1 MLHLIKKS
9 WYNKATSITRESKI
23 LTPESIESD
32 DLARKIKIALYDK
45 EQTRILNDIQ
55 DSCTQP
61 KLRTYKTFKTTYCIE
76 PYLTMNLPKKTYVNI
91 ARFRVSSHNLRIN
104 TGRHESP
111 KLPINERICNK
122 CDSNEI
128 EDEQHCLLSC
138 TNNAVPRIQLI
149 NEVTRFHPDFQH
161 LNITDKFKILMSSKE
176 EDVIKALGNFLNVVL

>member
-1 MLHLIKKS
+1 
-9 WYNKATSITRESKI
+9 
-23 LTPESIESD
+23 
-32 DLARKIKIALYDK
+32 
-45 EQTRILNDIQ
+45 
-55 DSCTQP
+55 
-61 KLRTYKTFKTTYCIE
+61 
-76 PYLTMNLPKKTYVNI
+76 MNLPKKTYVNI

-138 TNNAVPRIQLI
+138 TNNVVRRIQLI